1 MAKMMPS
8 KDEVIEIDP
17 ALLEDDEDDKP
28 LIKSEHTPSEK
39 LENSIIVTILISLI
53 GVTWIIYYFYKGGG
67 LGLNIIN
74 MIFLF
79 AGIILHKKPINYV
92 RAINHATKSAA

>member
-1 MAKMMPS
+1 MS

-39 LENSIIVTILISLI
+39 LENSIIVTILHWQCLQ
-53 GVTWIIYYFYKGGG
+53 
-67 LGLNIIN
+67 
-74 MIFLF
+74 M
-79 AGIILHKKPINYV
+79 
-92 RAINHATKSAA
+92 R